1 MPYLEMTISACPDDW
16 EWNPDFNK
24 CYYYLRASR
33 TWNKANEK
41 CMELDPEATLTSIQ
55 SQEENDYI
63 QSLLASYYSWIGG
76 SDEAE
81 EGAWNQRDVHSYMK
95 SCFLCFTEMLLT

>member
-1 MPYLEMTISACPDDW
+1 MTISACPDDW

-24 CYYYLRASR
+24 CYYYLRVSR

-76 SDEAE
+76 SDVAKEDNCQQE
-81 EGAWNQRDVHSYMK
+81 HRKHFFLVGKYLRFVHYVN
-95 SCFLCFTEMLLT
+95 CLL